1 MPAHQGDLFHCSTC
15 LVSEGSVFT
24 IRGIKVLLCV
34 SSCWVEWI
42 SVPNIRATSLMRRWT
57 DAQPEPLNSLAADFL
72 EYCKAW
78 VLPRSPHFTEGWSF
92 SNSCPTGHI
101 NGGRRYLHPGR
112 AVSAFYEDQYLE
124 DHVQLTEDRKPCP
137 QSAVPRKGADAS
149 SVKRQLPGA
158 PWAGAEKRAHR
169 AVVPVGRVSLTRE
182 GRAPPQARAKCLR
195 NPGVRDF
202 KTGSV
207 CTNLLSSVL
216 FPLLGFPHWS
226 QADYKWHPV
235 LHSDTLVTSSERKA
249 LFSDRSREA
258 PPGWHSLVL
267 MDLI

>member
-1 MPAHQGDLFHCSTC
+1 MPAQQGDLLYCPTC

-24 IRGIKVLLCV
+24 IRGIKVLLYV

-42 SVPNIRATSLMRRWT
+42 SVPNNRATSLMRRWT
-57 DAQPEPLNSLAADFL
+57 DAQPGPLNSLAADFL

-78 VLPRSPHFTEGWSF
+78 DLTRSPHFTEGWSF
-92 SNSCPTGHI
+92 SNSCLTGHI
-101 NGGRRYLHPGR
+101 NRGWCYLYPVR
-112 AVSAFYEDQYLE
+112 ALSVFHEDQYLE
-124 DHVQLTEDRKPCP
+124 DHVQLMEDRKPYP
-137 QSAVPRKGADAS
+137 QSAVHRKGADAS
-149 SVKRQLPGA
+149 SVNRQSAWNPLSRDQEEGT
-158 PWAGAEKRAHR
+158 R

-182 GRAPPQARAKCLR
+182 GRAPPQASTKCLR
-195 NPGVRDF
+195 NPSMHDF
-202 KTGSV
+202 KTGSM

-216 FPLLGFPHWS
+216 FPLLDFPHRS

-235 LHSDTLVTSSERKA
+235 LHFHTLVTSTERKA
-249 LFSDRSREA
+249 LFSDRSRET